1 MTMTEN
7 EIVRSYQGAKHKSTQ
22 IGILAD
28 LNCVKT
34 DEIKSILRN
43 NGVDLRSANCRR
55 PKTDN
60 TLPEI
65 EAADPVPGEIGYKAP
80 EAPQM
85 KEPPLGVEP
94 RVIAEMMFN
103 ESRIRNIVEAMSRY
117 YSANMAIPDEWRTE
131 LKERL

>member
-43 NGVDLRSANCRR
+43 NGVDLRSANSRR
-55 PKTDN
+55 HKADN
-60 TLPEI
+60 TPMEI
-65 EAADPVPGEIGYKAP
+65 EAADPVPGEVGYKVP